1 MTPTVEKALLIAGIG
16 MAGIF
21 VFMAVFYLLIL
32 ALDRFL
38 PYQEE
43 KPAEELSEDSVSE
56 EEE

>member
-16 MAGIF
+16 MVGIF
-21 VFMAVFYLLIL
+21 IFMALFFLLIL

-43 KPAEELSEDSVSE
+43 KQSEELSEDSITE

>member
-43 KPAEELSEDSVSE
+43 KPVEELSEESVSE